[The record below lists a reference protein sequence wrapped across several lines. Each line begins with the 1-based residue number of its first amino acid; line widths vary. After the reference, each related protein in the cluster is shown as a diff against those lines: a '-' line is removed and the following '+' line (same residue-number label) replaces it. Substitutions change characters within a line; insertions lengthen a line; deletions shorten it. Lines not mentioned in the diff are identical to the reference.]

1 MLASQYPLNHRK
13 RRAVAQ
19 VALAIEIILMLPL
32 LPAQV
37 AGLQPG
43 ASLLEDPTHPKSLVV
58 LAYPPKDLHRE
69 LRYRLPSRSVTRL
82 GQLGRILRLR
92 VAEKLVVG
100 VLGSKVR
107 C

>member
-1 MLASQYPLNHRK
+1 M
-13 RRAVAQ
+13 
-19 VALAIEIILMLPL
+19 IE
-32 LPAQV
+32 AKE
-37 AGLQPG
+37 AW
-43 ASLLEDPTHPKSLVV
+43 SF
-58 LAYPPKDLHRE
+58 
-69 LRYRLPSRSVTRL
+69 YRLSDGTTLRIKPVMIGVFRADGQQTADGEPVYSMKSTLITDVTRL

>member
-1 MLASQYPLNHRK
+1 MNDGVNGSPQNSTE
-13 RRAVAQ
+13 
-19 VALAIEIILMLPL
+19 IEMIE
-32 LPAQV
+32 AKE
-37 AGLQPG
+37 AW
-43 ASLLEDPTHPKSLVV
+43 SF
-58 LAYPPKDLHRE
+58 
-69 LRYRLPSRSVTRL
+69 YRLSDGTTLRIKPVMIGVFRADGQQTADGEPVYSMKSTLITDVTRL